1 MITTL
6 SLAGN
11 GVGNV
16 ALLNPHPASVISIE
30 VVMTRALA
38 EIVEYRPNAVGRFT
52 LLRNEPVSPD
62 AATSLIPILLARWEA
77 QADLGIA
84 LEEAVR
90 AELTFKLQPDDIEF
104 LVEQQIATEQ
114 ASYLVEFFWL
124 LEASG
129 CASPERMQ
137 VCIDQ
142 HNAQTAQ
149 MWTELLLEKAIRT
162 TKLLMGD
169 VRLLQQQQDELV
181 AELLR
186 YLRKARSRIAIPS
199 YSTALAGCLKNID
212 TADAMLREL
221 VASKRSNAHSSQQCT
236 TLLRQLEM
244 RWWCLPSGPRRRRRL
259 ERVLGEAYFGPQAK
273 NACTARLNGTR
284 VVLSSSDIERF
295 MAFHMDSKLCRDR
308 LDALATGGLLESKLW
323 SDDQSPSVRLFR
335 STDSSGLPSFLSSSV
350 FEHG

>member
-212 TADAMLREL
+212 
-221 VASKRSNAHSSQQCT
+221 
-236 TLLRQLEM
+236 RQLEM